1 MRFSHYLCLIVEE
14 MKSIVIGLFL
24 IIIVDLQC
32 PQKSLRGE
40 SLQLK
45 L

>member
-14 MKSIVIGLFL
+14 MKSIVIGLL